1 MDKLVEK
8 LDTLFLEDKNQSAFI
23 CYENFENYHRECN
36 TSINDYLI
44 QFDRHVAKLREFQI
58 TLPEP
63 VLAYH
68 ALKSANLSPENE
80 RLIRATINN
89 LTLYDMAQQLK
100 KITRGNLTL
109 INTSQQQSISVKK
122 EMNIAFSRDDTHSKD
137 DQILYGRQ
145 AYNKPPLPFHLSS
158 SSTNN
163 RRGPRKFN
171 GRYSSRQSPNCY
183 ICGCKFHYSNKC
195 PYSKTNNTTTQENM
209 VLLNEYKNDCHNE
222 TGSCEEVANIV
233 LLNREKLDNSSL
245 LGQTIN
251 SAILDSGA
259 STTVCGKKW
268 LDCFLETL
276 PEDSK
281 KSPTKK
287 EQSALN
293 SEMG

>member
-8 LDTLFLEDKNQSAFI
+8 LDTLFQEDKNQSAFI

-36 TSINDYLI
+36 TSIKDYLI

-58 TLPEP
+58 TLPKP
-63 VLAYH
+63 VLAYR

-122 EMNIAFSRDDTHSKD
+122 EMDIAFSQDDTHSKD

-145 AYNKPPLPFHLSS
+145 AYNKPPLPFHLSR

-171 GRYSSRQSPNCY
+171 GRYSNRQSPNCY

-195 PYSKTNNTTTQENM
+195 PYSKTNNTTT
-209 VLLNEYKNDCHNE
+209 
-222 TGSCEEVANIV
+222 
-233 LLNREKLDNSSL
+233 
-245 LGQTIN
+245 
-251 SAILDSGA
+251 
-259 STTVCGKKW
+259 
-268 LDCFLETL
+268 
-276 PEDSK
+276 
-281 KSPTKK
+281 
-287 EQSALN
+287 
-293 SEMG
+293 